1 MKITAIRAYALNL
14 EMSLDITTPAKSA
27 RHQACVV
34 EIETDTGI
42 TGHGITS
49 IGPAKPIQT
58 AVESIAAPAIMGM
71 DPLNNDRIW
80 DRLYWSLVPRGQ
92 SGIGMHA
99 IAALDIALWDIK
111 GKALGQPIWRL
122 LGGARDLCPVYAT
135 FGFGFY
141 ETDELPHAA
150 EAWMKRDF
158 SRLKMTVGNSALQ
171 RRDEPRLL
179 SDVII
184 EDKRRVA
191 AVRDAAGP
199 DAELF
204 IDANC
209 SLDYF
214 HAVEL
219 ATALTPYHITF
230 FEEPITQN
238 DVRQMADLRRQTG
251 MRVACGQNEAHSYRF
266 RDMLIA
272 GAVDI
277 IQPNV
282 VITGGFTQCQKIA
295 ALASGFNVGVDNG
308 GAWPFFNAHLQAGV
322 ANGGLVEYHYSSVE
336 ACRLIYDGLPEPADG
351 WLKMGE
357 EPGLGFELNTERL
370 QSYVI

>member
-1 MKITAIRAYALNL
+1 MKITAIRAHALNL

-34 EIETDTGI
+34 EIDTDTGI

-150 EAWMKRDF
+150 EAWMKRGF

-191 AVRDAAGP
+191 AVRDATGP

-351 WLKMGE
+351 WLKMGDA
-357 EPGLGFELNTERL
+357 PGLGFELNTERL
-370 QSYVI
+370 QNHVI

>member
-1 MKITAIRAYALNL
+1 MKIAAIRAYALNL

-34 EIETDTGI
+34 QIETDTGI
-42 TGHGITS
+42 IGHGITS

-58 AVESIAAPAIMGM
+58 AVESIAAPAVMGM

-150 EAWMKRDF
+150 EAWMKRGF

-336 ACRLIYDGLPEPADG
+336 ACRLIYDGLPEPVDG
-351 WLKMGE
+351 WLKMGDA
-357 EPGLGFELNTERL
+357 PGLGFELNTERL
-370 QSYVI
+370 QNHVI